1 MYQRT
6 RIGHVKKKS
15 AFRMQIAINYYAGKV
30 ENARDNYKV
39 QLHIIFFSNYN
50 INRTA

>member
-1 MYQRT
+1 M
-6 RIGHVKKKS
+6 KKNIITNVSTNANRARKKNS

-39 QLHIIFFSNYN
+39 QLHIE
-50 INRTA
+50 R